1 MVIFCLIFL
10 RQKWS
15 EKICQNFWLRY
26 TIINLLENL
35 PMYVHCHKQLWNM
48 SISIFSRTHVSNNT
62 EQKRPSL
69 SWERSGCSLSNSGC
83 QTSTNNNMVASR
95 KTGTFRQYI
104 TFYLIPKLCFDK
116 PLVLLCINLVS
127 NCRFEAILI
136 VLQHQTAIS
145 RFLHIDLYH
154 QQWTREVNWFVGQ
167 EMLDCQTQRWKIP
180 GDLRYTV
187 SYHNISIPNIKM

>member
-1 MVIFCLIFL
+1 MSKLLI
-10 RQKWS
+10 
-15 EKICQNFWLRY
+15 KIYNYKLIGEPADVCA
-26 TIINLLENL
+26 
-35 PMYVHCHKQLWNM
+35 CHKQLWNM
-48 SISIFSRTHVSNNT
+48 SILIFSRTHVSNNT

-83 QTSTNNNMVASR
+83 QTSSNNNMVASR

-104 TFYLIPKLCFDK
+104 TFYLIPKFYLCFDI
-116 PLVLLCINLVS
+116 PWILLWLNLES

-154 QQWTREVNWFVGQ
+154 QQWMREVNWFVGQ
-167 EMLDCQTQRWKIP
+167 EMLDCQTQRLKIP
-180 GDLRYTV
+180 GDLKYIV
-187 SYHNISIPNIKM
+187 SYHNISIRNIEM